1 MIKSQPPHII
11 SSNLTETSATWRLR
25 IDETLPYFNGHFRNQ
40 PVLPGV
46 TQLDWAIQLGCAH
59 FQYPIHATT
68 LEVLKFQNVIT
79 PGIEVNLSI
88 TLDTKKHKLSFVYSN
103 QQTRF
108 SSGRIVISTQRP
120 LIAS

>member
-1 MIKSQPPHII
+1 MIKSQHPHII
-11 SSNLTETSATWRLR
+11 STSLTDASATWRLR
-25 IDETLPYFNGHFRNQ
+25 IDETLPYFDGHFHNQ

-59 FQYPIHATT
+59 FQYPLHATT
-68 LEVLKFQNVIT
+68 LEVLKFQNLIL
-79 PGIEVNLSI
+79 PGIDVDLSI
-88 TLDTKKHKLSFVYSN
+88 TLDTKKHKLSFVYSD

-120 LIAS
+120 LTTS